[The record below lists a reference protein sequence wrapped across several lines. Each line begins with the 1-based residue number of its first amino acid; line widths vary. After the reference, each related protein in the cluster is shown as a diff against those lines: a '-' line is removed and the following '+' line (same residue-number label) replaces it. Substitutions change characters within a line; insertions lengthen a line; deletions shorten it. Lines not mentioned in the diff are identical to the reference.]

1 MTSYLKT
8 AVLAAALLPASTLF
22 AQTGPSQVNGQ
33 SDSTITVKGKKDQK
47 VCRNF
52 PAPTGSRFGGGRVC
66 KTVEEWQVEEAR
78 IERKLNREDT
88 IRKAN
93 QAQDWNDRNQSGF
106 GQPLPR

>member
-1 MTSYLKT
+1 MKT
-8 AVLAAALLPASTLF
+8 AVFAAAALLPASMLV

-33 SDSTITVKGKKDQK
+33 SDTTITVKGKKDQK

-78 IERKLNREDT
+78 IERKLNQQDLN
-88 IRKAN
+88 RKAN
-93 QAQDWNDRNQSGF
+93 QAQDWNDINQGAF
-106 GQPLPR
+106 GKPLPR